1 MNFDNLYLATT
12 DGSRFL
18 IDDVVQDVYRNP
30 TVVQVR
36 YKNKDQSFSKR
47 KNNSSVSS
55 QFALSVKW
63 FDNKLDLWLNNKD
76 GSNCSIVH
84 PAKVPRSQGPNECSA
99 GVSDYWIKITRF
111 PFIAESSI
119 EAFILKPY

>member
-1 MNFDNLYLATT
+1 MATT

-55 QFALSVKW
+55 QFALS
-63 FDNKLDLWLNNKD
+63 
-76 GSNCSIVH
+76 I
-84 PAKVPRSQGPNECSA
+84 R
-99 GVSDYWIKITRF
+99 
-111 PFIAESSI
+111 
-119 EAFILKPY
+119 